1 MENKFHEDLEE
12 QRRPAYQRKRGLQGW
27 SHGNTARL
35 LSHLNVNDLKPK
47 HAEHF
52 NGRCEKG
59 PPAAHP
65 PVSKL
70 LWLLLA
76 RPRLRLRWLALRHW
90 EKDEVESM
98 VFLRPPSTLVGYRNW
113 V

>member
-1 MENKFHEDLEE
+1 MS
-12 QRRPAYQRKRGLQGW
+12 R
-27 SHGNTARL
+27 
-35 LSHLNVNDLKPK
+35 
-47 HAEHF
+47 
-52 NGRCEKG
+52 
-59 PPAAHP
+59 
-65 PVSKL
+65 L

-76 RPRLRLRWLALRHW
+76 RPRLRLRWLALRDC